1 MTARPAAP
9 AWRRHAPT
17 LALLAVAYALP
28 LFVGDRYVLELL
40 FLANYYA
47 ILAASWDFLSGYTG
61 NINFGHAFFIGGAA
75 FLSAIVNLRLGWP
88 PVVTIPLGGAVA
100 ALFGLVVGGATLNL
114 RGPYFAA
121 VTFCFATILY
131 KFSRI
136 AWWIAGGEEGLSGVE
151 PLTSDIQWD
160 YYLILSVMVAT
171 VTLLRVLGGS
181 SFGLI
186 LRSIGQN
193 EDASQGC
200 GINTTRY
207 KVRAFVISAALAGIG
222 GSMYG
227 HFQMHVGP
235 EMAHDSLSAMVL
247 IMAVVGGMGTIVGP
261 VAGAYVLTLTN
272 ELLRSIGELRLLVY
286 SLAVILVIFLA
297 PRGLVEVASRL
308 ARWARPARERA

>member
-1 MTARPAAP
+1 VVSLGLVAA
-9 AWRRHAPT
+9 
-17 LALLAVAYALP
+17 AYALP
-28 LFVGDRYVLELL
+28 LATDDRYVLELL

-88 PVVTIPLGGAVA
+88 PLVTIPLGAVA
-100 ALFGLVVGGATLNL
+100 AGLFGLLVGRATLQL

-121 VTFCFATILY
+121 VTFCFAMVLY
-131 KFSRI
+131 KLSRI
-136 AWWIAGGEEGLSGVE
+136 AWWIAGGEEGLSGLE
-151 PLTSDIQWD
+151 PLTSDIVWD
-160 YYLILSVMVAT
+160 YYLVLTTMVGSVA
-171 VTLLRVLGGS
+171 LLLGLGRS

-200 GINTTRY
+200 GIDTTRY
-207 KVRAFVISAALAGIG
+207 KVQAFVISAVLAGLA
-222 GSMYG
+222 GSLYG

-261 VAGAYVLTLTN
+261 VAGAYVLTLSN
-272 ELLRSIGELRLLVY
+272 ELLRNIGELRLLVY
-286 SLAVILVIFLA
+286 SLAVIVVIFVA
-297 PRGLVEVASRL
+297 PRGLVDVAARL
-308 ARWARPARERA
+308 WARVRPAGQQA

>member
-1 MTARPAAP
+1 MSAAGRRW
-9 AWRRHAPT
+9 WRRDAPGLVI
-17 LALLAVAYALP
+17 LAAAYALP
-28 LFVGDRYVLELL
+28 LVVSDRYVLELL
-40 FLANYYA
+40 FLATYYA

-88 PVVTIPLGGAVA
+88 PLVTIPLGALA
-100 ALFGLVVGGATLNL
+100 AAAFGLLVGRATLRL

-121 VTFCFATILY
+121 VTFCFAMVLY
-131 KFSRI
+131 KLSRI
-136 AWWIAGGEEGLSGVE
+136 AWWIAGGEEGLSGLE
-151 PLTSDIQWD
+151 PLTSDIALD
-160 YYLILSVMVAT
+160 YYLILTTLAASVA
-171 VTLLRVLGGS
+171 LLLALGRS

-193 EDASQGC
+193 EDASQAC
-200 GINTTRY
+200 GIDTTRY
-207 KVRAFVISAALAGIG
+207 KVRAFVISAALAGVA

-261 VAGAYVLTLTN
+261 VVGAYVLTLAN

-286 SLAVILVIFLA
+286 SLAVILVIFVA
-297 PRGLVEVASRL
+297 PRGLVDVGARIARRL
-308 ARWARPARERA
+308 RPLPERA